1 MKVSEAQSGDRFRT
15 NLWRDSYRAPKGKAV
30 NGETLRQK
38 DRGFVKAW
46 PCLVFCRLS
55 GSKRLLDSLFF
66 YYKKPGGKKMKTVIT
81 VIGKDK
87 TGIIANVS
95 KTLWENDVN
104 ILDISQTIMQ
114 DYFAMIMMA
123 DISSMKISFGELKEK
138 LELVG
143 ETIEMDIRVQN
154 EKIFNAMHQ
163 I

>member
-1 MKVSEAQSGDRFRT
+1 
-15 NLWRDSYRAPKGKAV
+15 
-30 NGETLRQK
+30 
-38 DRGFVKAW
+38 
-46 PCLVFCRLS
+46 
-55 GSKRLLDSLFF
+55 
-66 YYKKPGGKKMKTVIT
+66 MKTVIT

>member
-1 MKVSEAQSGDRFRT
+1 
-15 NLWRDSYRAPKGKAV
+15 
-30 NGETLRQK
+30 
-38 DRGFVKAW
+38 
-46 PCLVFCRLS
+46 
-55 GSKRLLDSLFF
+55 
-66 YYKKPGGKKMKTVIT
+66 MKTVIT

-95 KTLWENDVN
+95 KTLLENDVN